1 MKKILITG
9 ANSFIGTSFSGYL
22 EEFPGEYEVATMSLM
37 DGTWREK
44 SFSGYDTVY
53 HVAGIAH
60 CDDGKFDEAK
70 KELYKKVNADLAIDA
85 AKKAKADGVKQ
96 FIFMSSAIIYGD
108 SAPIGKRKIITK
120 DTPVAPAN
128 YYGMSKLMA
137 EEGLLPLSDKD
148 FKVVILR
155 PPMVY
160 GKGCK
165 GNYPVLANIAQKM
178 RFFPNVKNERSMLY
192 VGNLARFVKLMIDNE
207 ESGIFFPQ
215 NPEYS
220 NTSLMVKQ
228 IAAEHERKVT
238 LIKGLSW
245 LLKLAALFTPLV
257 NKAFGS
263 LAYDKS
269 LSEYKQPYAE
279 ISLAESLKLTEARK
293 PAQKVEDE

>member
-1 MKKILITG
+1 
-9 ANSFIGTSFSGYL
+9 
-22 EEFPGEYEVATMSLM
+22 
-37 DGTWREK
+37 
-44 SFSGYDTVY
+44 
-53 HVAGIAH
+53 
-60 CDDGKFDEAK
+60 
-70 KELYKKVNADLAIDA
+70 
-85 AKKAKADGVKQ
+85 
-96 FIFMSSAIIYGD
+96 
-108 SAPIGKRKIITK
+108 
-120 DTPVAPAN
+120 
-128 YYGMSKLMA
+128 
-137 EEGLLPLSDKD
+137 
-148 FKVVILR
+148 
-155 PPMVY
+155 
-160 GKGCK
+160 
-165 GNYPVLANIAQKM
+165 M

-192 VGNLARFVKLMIDNE
+192 VGNLVRFVKLMIDNE